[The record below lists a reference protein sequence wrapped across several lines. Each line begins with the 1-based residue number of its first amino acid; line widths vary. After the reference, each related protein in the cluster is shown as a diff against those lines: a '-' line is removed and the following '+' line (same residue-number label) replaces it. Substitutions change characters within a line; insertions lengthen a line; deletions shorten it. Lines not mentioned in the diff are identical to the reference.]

1 MQGVVLAAGEGNRLE
16 PRTADR
22 PKGLVEV
29 AGRPLLD
36 HCFAALE
43 SIGIDELVVVV
54 GYHAEAIIDR
64 YGDAF
69 DGIPITYVHQ
79 RERLGLAHALLQAE
93 PHVDDDFV
101 LLNGDNVFRANLAA
115 ALDRHRETG
124 ATVTLLVETV
134 TPEAARETG
143 VLSIDED
150 GEVSG
155 LVEKPSEPPSTLV
168 TTGFF
173 VFSPVIFHACHLVQ
187 PSERGEYELAD
198 AIDLVMGAGHHI
210 ETVELDGWRV
220 NVNTEADIE
229 AVERE
234 LG

>member
-1 MQGVVLAAGEGNRLE
+1 MQGVVLAAGEGTRLE
-16 PRTADR
+16 SRTADK

-36 HCFAALE
+36 HCFSALA
-43 SIGIDELVVVV
+43 SIGVDELVVVV

-64 YGDAF
+64 YGDVYE
-69 DGIPITYVHQ
+69 DIPITYVHQ

-93 PHVDDDFV
+93 PYVDDDFV
-101 LLNGDNVFRANLAA
+101 LLNGDNVLRANLEAV
-115 ALDRHRETG
+115 LERHREAG

-150 GEVSG
+150 GEVTG
-155 LVEKPSEPPSTLV
+155 LVEKPSDPPSTLV

-173 VFSPVIFHACHLVQ
+173 VFSPVVFHACHLVQ
-187 PSERGEYELAD
+187 PSDRGEYELAD
-198 AIDLVMGAGHHI
+198 AIDLVLGAGHHI

-220 NVNTEADIE
+220 NVNTEADIQ